1 MQQQIFAMLYANGLE
16 QGLAQGMT
24 HEEVAHVSIDAALKA
39 VLVYFPDT
47 PSLLDVELDNL
58 AKAAAE

>member
-1 MQQQIFAMLYANGLE
+1 MLYANGLE